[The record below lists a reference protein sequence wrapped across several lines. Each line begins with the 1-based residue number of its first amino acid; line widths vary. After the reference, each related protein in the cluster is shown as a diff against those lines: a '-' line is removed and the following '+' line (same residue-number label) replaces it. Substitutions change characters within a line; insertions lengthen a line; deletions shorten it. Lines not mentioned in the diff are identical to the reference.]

1 MILSSLIT
9 ISDWLPLAKQKSTY
23 NFELEM
29 LVNILITIKVWEF
42 NYDRWKTKKTFN
54 RVQVQKLLWSRLFS
68 QHLSYLPWWRILITK
83 TAIATNLRQR
93 FVLPQII
100 LFQKTSE
107 NVFQWLFLWNF
118 GVFWQYLGEQASDRQ
133 LPVSRI
139 CKQRQNYESVEKI
152 VRF

>member
-29 LVNILITIKVWEF
+29 LVNILLKFENLITIVEKRKRLLTEF
-42 NYDRWKTKKTFN
+42 KCRSYYEVDCFLSILVTSPDEE
-54 RVQVQKLLWSRLFS
+54 LWSWKQPS
-68 QHLSYLPWWRILITK
+68 
-83 TAIATNLRQR
+83 
-93 FVLPQII
+93 PQIYAKII
-100 LFQKTSE
+100 LFQKTLE
-107 NVFQWLFLWNF
+107 NIFQWLFLWNF

-139 CKQRQNYESVEKI
+139 CKQRQNYESVEKF

>member
-29 LVNILITIKVWEF
+29 LVNILLKFENLITIAEKRKRLLTEF
-42 NYDRWKTKKTFN
+42 KCRSYYEVDCFLSILVTSPDEEFWSWK
-54 RVQVQKLLWSRLFS
+54 QPS
-68 QHLSYLPWWRILITK
+68 PRIYVK
-83 TAIATNLRQR
+83 GSSP
-93 FVLPQII
+93 PQII
-100 LFQKTSE
+100 LSQKTSE

-118 GVFWQYLGEQASDRQ
+118 GVFWQYLGEQASDQQ

-139 CKQRQNYESVEKI
+139 CKQRTMSRSRKS
-152 VRF
+152 

>member
-29 LVNILITIKVWEF
+29 LVNILLKFENLITIAEKRKRLLTEF
-42 NYDRWKTKKTFN
+42 KCRSYYEVDCFLSILVTSPDEEF
-54 RVQVQKLLWSRLFS
+54 WSRK
-68 QHLSYLPWWRILITK
+68 QPLPRIYVKGSSPPNNTVPEDIRECISITIFEK
-83 TAIATNLRQR
+83 
-93 FVLPQII
+93 
-100 LFQKTSE
+100 
-107 NVFQWLFLWNF
+107 
-118 GVFWQYLGEQASDRQ
+118 FWQYLGEQASDRQ

>member
-29 LVNILITIKVWEF
+29 LVNILLKFENLITIVEKRKRLLTEF
-42 NYDRWKTKKTFN
+42 KCRSYYEVDCFLSILVTSPDEEF
-54 RVQVQKLLWSRLFS
+54 WSRKQPS
-68 QHLSYLPWWRILITK
+68 PRIYVK
-83 TAIATNLRQR
+83 GSS
-93 FVLPQII
+93 PQII

-107 NVFQWLFLWNF
+107 NVFQWIFLWNF